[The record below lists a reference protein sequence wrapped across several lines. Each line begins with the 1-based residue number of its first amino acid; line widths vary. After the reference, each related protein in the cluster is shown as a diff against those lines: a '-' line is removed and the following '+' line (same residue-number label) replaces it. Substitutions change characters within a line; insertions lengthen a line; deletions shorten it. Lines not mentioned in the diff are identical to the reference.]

1 MLEAGVDVNEKFYH
15 DGKTLLILAAQYN
28 SNPEVISV
36 LLEAG
41 ADANKKDNSGR
52 NARDYAGMNEHLQGT
67 PVLRELQ
74 KPANP

>member
-1 MLEAGVDVNEKFYH
+1 MLEAGVDVKAPNHH
-15 DGKTLLILAAQYN
+15 DGETLLILAVQYTR
-28 SNPEVISV
+28 NPEVISV

-41 ADANKKDNSGR
+41 ADANKKDKSGR

>member
-15 DGKTLLILAAQYN
+15 DGKTLLILAAQYIR
-28 SNPEVISV
+28 NPEVISV

-41 ADANKKDNSGR
+41 ADANKEDDRRMAAR
-52 NARDYAGMNEHLQGT
+52 NYAGMNEHLQGT

>member
-15 DGKTLLILAAQYN
+15 DGKTLLILAAQYTR
-28 SNPEVISV
+28 NPEVISV

-41 ADANKKDNSGR
+41 ADANKEDDSRMDAR
-52 NARDYAGMNEHLQGT
+52 NYAGMNEHLQGT

>member
-1 MLEAGVDVNEKFYH
+1 MLEAGVDVNEKFHH
-15 DGKTLLILAAQYN
+15 DGKTLLILAAQYTR
-28 SNPEVISV
+28 NPEVISV

-41 ADANKKDNSGR
+41 ADANKEDDSRMAAR
-52 NARDYAGMNEHLQGT
+52 NYAGMNEHLQGT

>member
-15 DGKTLLILAAQYN
+15 DGKTLLILAAQYTRN
-28 SNPEVISV
+28 HEVISV

-41 ADANKKDNSGR
+41 ANVNKEDNSGR
-52 NARDYAGMNEHLQGT
+52 DARNYAGMNEHLQGT